1 MTFNYRALRPLK
13 SARVLC
19 GVVGLSLSMLSAGC
33 GHRSRAHSREL
44 EMLVPIE
51 IVELDPRYA
60 TRALDVKASRLVHA
74 GLVDLDPETLLP
86 RPRLAD
92 SLQLLDDRTIII
104 QLKPNVRFHSGRLL
118 EARDVCA
125 TLEALKDP
133 QLESPHRTIV
143 SAFSTCAE
151 LGPGRIRLGLA
162 YSRATWMTDLEIPIL
177 RSDQARLPRSNSSL
191 VLDGLGPFSI
201 AKQLDNELRLLP
213 ANDSVMG
220 RPKQGVVIRTVRDE
234 NARVLRLLAGEA
246 DIATNAV
253 SPMLLSKLSSYSN
266 LSLTTRPGANITYLL
281 VQNDREPFRDAATRR
296 AISLAID
303 RHAIVKN
310 LLNGYAVE
318 AKWLLPETHW
328 ATPHGLPPLAFDPT
342 AARSVLAKFGKVT
355 LLTSPDR
362 SRVIIA
368 RAIAQMLSD
377 AGLET
382 RVLPLDLGL
391 MLARLDAGD
400 FSLAILQIPELTEPH
415 VLSWFFHPNGIP
427 GEGHDGRNRARYR
440 NPRAAEL
447 FDAAARSFDRGAR
460 QSLYAQLAQL
470 MLADMPV
477 IPLWH
482 EDQIAVAAARV
493 HGFRPS
499 AEGHWLSLASTTINQ
514 QPSKPAG
521 GTCCLSSLQ
530 K

>member
-13 SARVLC
+13 SARVLY
-19 GVVGLSLSMLSAGC
+19 GVVALLLAMLSAGC
-33 GHRSRAHSREL
+33 GHRSRAVSREL
-44 EMLVPIE
+44 EMLVPTE

-60 TRALDVKASRLVHA
+60 TRALDVKASRLIHA

-86 RPRLAD
+86 RPRLAE
-92 SLQLLDDRTIII
+92 SLQLLDNRSIII
-104 QLKPNVRFHSGRLL
+104 KLKPNVRFHSGRLL
-118 EARDVCA
+118 EAHDVCA
-125 TLEALKDP
+125 TLDALKDP
-133 QLESPHRTIV
+133 RLESPHRTIV
-143 SAFSTCAE
+143 SAFSTCTE
-151 LGPGRIRLGLA
+151 LGRGQLSLGLA

-177 RSDQARLPRSNSSL
+177 RSDQARLPRGN
-191 VLDGLGPFSI
+191 VKNLDGLGPFTL

-234 NARVLRLLAGEA
+234 NARVLRLLAGQG
-246 DIATNAV
+246 DIAVNAV
-253 SPMLLSKLSSYSN
+253 SPMLLPKLSSYSN

-382 RVLPLDLGL
+382 QVLPLDLGL

-400 FSLAILQIPELTEPH
+400 FSLAILQIPELTEPN

-440 NPRAAEL
+440 NRRAAEL
-447 FDAAARSFDRGAR
+447 FDAAARSFDRATR

-470 MLADMPV
+470 MLADMPA

-499 AEGHWLSLASTTINQ
+499 AEGHWLSLATTTMN
-514 QPSKPAG
+514 
-521 GTCCLSSLQ
+521 
-530 K
+530 